1 MDWCYDLMLM
11 MPIYNT
17 ISDSQA
23 EVTTLEQ
30 ELKRSSEVVLDLER
44 RLRLMEEEKGA
55 FEKA

>member
-1 MDWCYDLMLM
+1 MDWCYDLM